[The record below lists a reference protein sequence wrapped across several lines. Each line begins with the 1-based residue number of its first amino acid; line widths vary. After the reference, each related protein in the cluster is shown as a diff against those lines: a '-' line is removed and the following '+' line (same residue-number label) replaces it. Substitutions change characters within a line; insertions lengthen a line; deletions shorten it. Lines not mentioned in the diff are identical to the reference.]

1 MESLNS
7 LKSYFMEQV
16 TARPSTP
23 HQANI
28 PTSRKGIDLIPSRK
42 VKNPKS
48 RPIPSAVDETACDTS
63 SLDTKYS
70 ILAGVAITLEPGN
83 ALLVMAG
90 FKPKDPSDESI
101 RSAVELQRMFY
112 GLALPKE
119 NKPVSRSSS
128 QANAVGKTV
137 TA

>member
-1 MESLNS
+1 
-7 LKSYFMEQV
+7 MEQV

-28 PTSRKGIDLIPSRK
+28 PTSRKGIDLIIPSRK

-48 RPIPSAVDETACDTS
+48 RPIPSAVDETAWDTS

-83 ALLVMAG
+83 ALLVIAD

-112 GLALPKE
+112 GLAF
-119 NKPVSRSSS
+119 
-128 QANAVGKTV
+128 A
-137 TA
+137 